1 VRFRHTRVHLRGQ
14 QTTDARGVA
23 AETGAPP
30 STWTAAAV
38 SARGGG
44 RLGRWWDATA
54 LSRPSDPPRG
64 GVICGWESAMGRA
77 GVGLCAAAWAGTGV
91 CRSIR
96 GFLDANPGGMW
107 KQVEAGKCG
116 AEDTASRSW

>member
-77 GVGLCAAAWAGTGV
+77 GVGLCAAAWAGTGTGV
-91 CRSIR
+91 PVHSRISR
-96 GFLDANPGGMW
+96 RKPGGH
-107 KQVEAGKCG
+107 VEAGG
-116 AEDTASRSW
+116 SRKVWRR